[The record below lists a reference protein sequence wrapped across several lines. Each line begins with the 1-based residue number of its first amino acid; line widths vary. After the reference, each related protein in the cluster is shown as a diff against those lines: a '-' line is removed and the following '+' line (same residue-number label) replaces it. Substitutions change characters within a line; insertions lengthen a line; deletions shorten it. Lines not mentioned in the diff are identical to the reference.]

1 MDRVLQAVRMEA
13 LVNDLS
19 HALEETTCSSGNRRR
34 WGLCRRSR
42 STGNLNVTF
51 HMTQSDDSDSIS
63 EALLN
68 RERGHSS
75 LHQSDSDDM
84 SPARQVATFNLQ
96 SRHVM
101 PHIHLESDSVNENF
115 SPIRPSTRR
124 RRKLKRMAIDI
135 TEQAGASTSAGILP
149 GSHAVPVIPHFSRS
163 LPSRPP
169 GPLPSAGALFKKR
182 RVLRHSSNSDENRLN
197 TVLCGKRKRSLR
209 DRSGGDR
216 DMPMVEA
223 AGSKSHKSK
232 SRGRTSAKARVSEN
246 DDCMELSGGEFTSS
260 SPSLSSNES
269 DPGFFTT
276 DEGREGDD
284 EHSDWYG
291 GDGRGWW
298 EEEEDGRSSPLSQ
311 DGVQEGAFQAF
322 FHMSADARRSLRE
335 GMKGRQI
342 RAGRRRL
349 QNNRAA
355 FTVLTSAN
363 EKLSRFLQDSNQSEL
378 RLHPM
383 KTDEK
388 DQLIQLANLYSL
400 QMRLEPT
407 QNTGL
412 TCPVLTKTRDTV
424 RVEQISGLSRG
435 LHPDSGLKRRKL
447 PPSASSNIQQTAPDI
462 IDTTSTSSTRSL
474 DPPIFSSVNFS
485 HSTGC
490 QSN

>member
-1 MDRVLQAVRMEA
+1 MERVLQAVRMEA

-19 HALEETTCSSGNRRR
+19 HALEETTCSSNNRKR
-34 WGLCRRSR
+34 WGLCRRAR
-42 STGNLNVTF
+42 STGNLHLAF
-51 HMTQSDDSDSIS
+51 HATQSDDSDSIS

-68 RERGHSS
+68 RDRGHSS

-84 SPARQVATFNLQ
+84 SPARQVATFNLRT
-96 SRHVM
+96 RHVL
-101 PHIHLESDSVNENF
+101 PHIHALESDSVNENF

-124 RRKLKRMAIDI
+124 RRKLKRMAIDV
-135 TEQAGASTSAGILP
+135 TDQAGASTSSGIP
-149 GSHAVPVIPHFSRS
+149 AGSHAVPVIPNFSHS
-163 LPSRPP
+163 LPSRPS
-169 GPLPSAGALFKKR
+169 GSAPTSGGFGGIIKKR
-182 RVLRHSSNSDENRLN
+182 RVLRHSSNSNENRLN

-209 DRSGGDR
+209 DRSGGDC
-216 DMPMVEA
+216 DMPMLEENA
-223 AGSKSHKSK
+223 SRSHKSK
-232 SRGRTSAKARVSEN
+232 SKGRSSAHVSVNEE
-246 DDCMELSGGEFTSS
+246 CMELSGAEFTSS
-260 SPSLSSNES
+260 SPSVSSNES

-298 EEEEDGRSSPLSQ
+298 EDEDDEGSSPLSNSQ
-311 DGVQEGAFQAF
+311 DGVQQGGFQAF
-322 FHMSADARRSLRE
+322 FHMSAEDRRSLRE

-349 QNNRAA
+349 RNSRGG

-363 EKLSRFLQDSNQSEL
+363 EKLSRFLQDLNQSEL

-383 KTDEK
+383 QNEEK
-388 DQLIQLANLYSL
+388 DQLVQLANLYSL

-407 QNTGL
+407 QNSGV

-424 RVEQISGLSRG
+424 RVEQISGLQRR
-435 LHPDSGLKRRKL
+435 LHADSGLKRRKL
-447 PPSASSNIQQTAPDI
+447 PPSTASKLDL
-462 IDTTSTSSTRSL
+462 IDTSSTSPTRSL
-474 DPPIFSSVNFS
+474 DPPIFQSNQFT

>member
-1 MDRVLQAVRMEA
+1 MERVLQTVRMEA

-19 HALEETTCSSGNRRR
+19 HALEETTCSSVSRRR

-42 STGNLNVTF
+42 STGNLHLALHATI
-51 HMTQSDDSDSIS
+51 SDDSDSVS

-84 SPARQVATFNLQ
+84 SPARHEPRHFNLRT
-96 SRHVM
+96 RHVLPHM
-101 PHIHLESDSVNENF
+101 PLESDSVNENF
-115 SPIRPSTRR
+115 SPVRPSTRR
-124 RRKLKRMAIDI
+124 RRKLKRMAIDVS
-135 TEQAGASTSAGILP
+135 EQAGASTSTGIP
-149 GSHAVPVIPHFSRS
+149 SGSHAVPVIPHFSCS
-163 LPSRPP
+163 LPSRPS
-169 GPLPSAGALFKKR
+169 GSVPSAGALFKKR
-182 RVLRHSSNSDENRLN
+182 RILRHQNRLK
-197 TVLCGKRKRSLR
+197 TELFLCGKRKRSLR
-209 DRSGGDR
+209 DKSGGDC
-216 DMPMVEA
+216 DVQMLEGV
-223 AGSKSHKSK
+223 GSKSHKSK
-232 SRGRTSAKARVSEN
+232 SRGRARVSVT
-246 DDCMELSGGEFTSS
+246 DDCMELSGAEFTSS
-260 SPSLSSNES
+260 SPSVSSNES

-276 DEGREGDD
+276 DEGREADD

-298 EEEEDGRSSPLSQ
+298 EDEDDGGSSPLSNSQ
-311 DGVQEGAFQAF
+311 DSTQEGAFQAF

-335 GMKGRQI
+335 GLKGRQI

-363 EKLSRFLQDSNQSEL
+363 EKLSRFLQDSSQSEL

-383 KTDEK
+383 LSEEK
-388 DQLIQLANLYSL
+388 DQLVQLANLYSL

-407 QNTGL
+407 PNSSL

-424 RVEQISGLSRG
+424 RVEQISGLSRR
-435 LHPDSGLKRRKL
+435 LHPDASLKRRKL
-447 PPSASSNIQQTAPDI
+447 PPSSTSNTDI
-462 IDTTSTSSTRSL
+462 IDTTSNSSTRSL
-474 DPPIFSSVNFS
+474 EQPMFHNS
-485 HSTGC
+485 HLTPTTGC